1 MTTQHTIAFV
11 EPGHFHA
18 APTLKTPNARVND
31 DVHVYA
37 TPGPERD
44 AFVSLIEAFN
54 ARGENPTN
62 WRLHLHD
69 TSSPV
74 EQLVADGFASFAV
87 LAGKNAKK
95 LSTIA
100 ALHRA
105 GIPVLADKPWLTRS
119 DARADLHQ
127 VTSGLPL
134 AHDIMTERY
143 DIRARLRRAVVA
155 TPSVFGELDA
165 SEPNTPAIEIG
176 SKHHLYKMVNG
187 VPLIRPAWYYNVGVQ
202 GDGLVDIQSHMTDQ
216 MQWLIGETLAEGPY
230 FDFAK
235 DVTAL
240 DAKRWGTPVSIELFE
255 KSTGMAA
262 FPEDVTSRVTQG
274 VLDLQCNS
282 EIRYQLR
289 GVPVL
294 QRAEWGQEEPPG
306 SGDIHSVRI
315 RGTRA
320 EIVLEHGE
328 HTGYEM
334 QLHLKARGD
343 SDLQRA
349 VRDAL
354 PQWQQ
359 SFSGLAV
366 TESDH
371 GVRFLI
377 PDELATTHEQHF
389 AMCLD
394 AFMNHLESGKA
405 QPRTAARIRMRYEVL
420 AAAKEQV
427 DG

>member
-18 APTLKTPNARVND
+18 ALTLKTPNARVSE

-37 TPGPERD
+37 APGPERD
-44 AFVSLIEAFN
+44 AFVALIDAFN
-54 ARGENPTN
+54 TRDENPTS

-69 TSSPV
+69 TESPA
-74 EQLVADGFASFAV
+74 ELLVAHGFASFAV
-87 LAGKNAKK
+87 LAGNNAKK

-105 GIPVLADKPWLTRS
+105 GIPVLADKPWLTQP
-119 DARADLHQ
+119 DARTYLHR
-127 VTSGLPL
+127 VTSGLPI

-143 DIRARLRRAVVA
+143 DVRARLRRAVVA
-155 TPSVFGELDA
+155 TPSVFGELDT
-165 SEPNTPAIEIG
+165 SDPNTPAIEIG

-187 VPLIRPAWYYNVGVQ
+187 APLIRPVWYYDVGVQ

-216 MQWLIGETLAEGPY
+216 MQWLIGETLAQGPH
-230 FDFAK
+230 FDFDK

-240 DAKRWGTPVSIELFE
+240 DAKRWGTSVSLELFE
-255 KSTGMAA
+255 KSTGMAE
-262 FPEDVTSRVTQG
+262 FPEDVMSRVTQG

-294 QRAEWGQEEPPG
+294 QRAEWGQKEPTG

-315 RGTRA
+315 RGTKA

-334 QLHLKARGD
+334 QLHLKACGD
-343 SDLQRA
+343 SDLPGSVRA
-349 VRDAL
+349 AL
-354 PQWQQ
+354 PRWQQ
-359 SFSGLAV
+359 HFTGLTV

-377 PDELATTHEQHF
+377 PDELVTTHEQHF

-394 AFMNHLESGKA
+394 AFMNHLESAKA
-405 QPRTAARIRMRYEVL
+405 QPRTAARIRMRYEIL